1 MLQFAIDNEKC
12 TKCELCVKDC
22 PASIIDMDS
31 GYPEIPAEKEAACVQ
46 CQHCLA
52 ICPTA
57 ALSILGRRPDESQ
70 PLKGGFP
77 DPEQMET
84 LIKGRRSVRQ
94 YRDENLDPEMLKRL
108 FDVAWQA
115 PSGINMRQVQF
126 SVIDEKEK
134 LALFREETYQALDA
148 LIAEG
153 KLPEERA
160 FFAEFVRL
168 WKEQGVDVLFRGA
181 PHLIVASA
189 PKECASPLP
198 DCLIALSYFELF
210 AQSLGVGTVWNGL
223 AKWAINDLVPE
234 LRVSLN
240 IPEDHLVGYAMA
252 FGKPAVH
259 YQRTIEKGSAKV
271 VRLNA

>member
-1 MLQFAIDNEKC
+1 MLQFAIDSEKC
-12 TKCELCVKDC
+12 TKCELCAKDC
-22 PASIIDMDS
+22 PVSVIDMDS
-31 GYPEIPAEKEAACVQ
+31 GYPKISAEKEAACVQ

-57 ALSILGRRPDESQ
+57 ALSILGRQPEESK

-77 DPEQMET
+77 GPDQLET

-94 YRDENLDPEMLKRL
+94 YRDENLDSELLQRL
-108 FDVAWQA
+108 LDVAWQA
-115 PSGINMRQVQF
+115 PTGINMRKVRF
-126 SVIDEKEK
+126 SVIDDKEK
-134 LALFREETYQALDA
+134 LAMFREETYQSLDA

-168 WKEQGVDVLFRGA
+168 WKERGIDVLFRGA

-189 PKECASPLP
+189 PKECASPIP

-210 AQSLGVGTVWNGL
+210 AQSLGVGTVWDGL
-223 AKWAINDLVPE
+223 AKWAISDLAPT
-234 LRVSLN
+234 LRSRLN
-240 IPEDHLVGYAMA
+240 IPNDHVIGYAMA
-252 FGKPAVH
+252 FGKPAVR
-259 YQRTIEKGSAKV
+259 YQRTIEKGSANV
-271 VRLNA
+271 VRFNA